1 MGSLKTGTTS
11 LWSHLVDNTDGRP
24 VCRLTDKGDISRKEK
39 DFFGARHVSSRI
51 ELLSAHMAGVHQ
63 RAGRCFQGD
72 GTRRLHITFG
82 TTPKNMAAFLTDST
96 PRPRLAGCPTPSPN
110 IGRTFGSS
118 PYGATDKVSFSEW
131 TAPKLARTKEC
142 LRASNGQSPLW
153 PPAMPPPYRGCA
165 PHLDHGLYEPQMRR
179 WLEFFKPAQML
190 LVSFAGWTRRPSVV
204 VRDVLLHAGMTPAV
218 ARTTAERV
226 REAKRTKNQNSRA
239 TGHGRLS
246 ARWRSDLHALYDP
259 FTERLYGLIQQHAM
273 AVTPCDEQGTR
284 FLDDPAFRAAKG
296 NATLGA
302 GTGSPVLFRP
312 ARRRTG
318 RAATGADDA
327 RR

>member
-1 MGSLKTGTTS
+1 
-11 LWSHLVDNTDGRP
+11 
-24 VCRLTDKGDISRKEK
+24 
-39 DFFGARHVSSRI
+39 
-51 ELLSAHMAGVHQ
+51 
-63 RAGRCFQGD
+63 
-72 GTRRLHITFG
+72 
-82 TTPKNMAAFLTDST
+82 
-96 PRPRLAGCPTPSPN
+96 
-110 IGRTFGSS
+110 
-118 PYGATDKVSFSEW
+118 
-131 TAPKLARTKEC
+131 
-142 LRASNGQSPLW
+142 
-153 PPAMPPPYRGCA
+153 
-165 PHLDHGLYEPQMRR
+165 MRR

-204 VRDVLLHAGMTPAV
+204 VRDVLLHAGMSPAV